1 MARPIERSGRTD
13 GRQTDIDG
21 PRART
26 HGRRTPPTR
35 PMRRPGVP
43 VDFRGLV
50 AHPSFERTESET
62 HQTEGSQAST
72 RAPDPMEDAFRTPP
86 PPPPAPPAA
95 FAPAGPSPFPSA
107 SPSPPA
113 TFPPPAASSSSYSP
127 SQTPPSLQSSA
138 SSSSSWWRKGGDA
151 LRWARR
157 SVPGPKWPKW
167 AVCSATAVVILA
179 VFSLACIALEEARPR
194 VEGGKKKAAG
204 KRVKKKNK
212 GKKRKKTSK
221 ADRRRRKEE
230 RRRRD
235 ARARRNGAV
244 SGGRRSRRRGD

>member
-1 MARPIERSGRTD
+1 MLKGMGRSMDASFRRGHGERD
-13 GRQTDIDG
+13 AGRQTAIYHG
-21 PRART
+21 GAPR
-26 HGRRTPPTR
+26 
-35 PMRRPGVP
+35 
-43 VDFRGLV
+43 
-50 AHPSFERTESET
+50 
-62 HQTEGSQAST
+62 
-72 RAPDPMEDAFRTPP
+72 
-86 PPPPAPPAA
+86 
-95 FAPAGPSPFPSA
+95 
-107 SPSPPA
+107 
-113 TFPPPAASSSSYSP
+113 
-127 SQTPPSLQSSA
+127 
-138 SSSSSWWRKGGDA
+138 RKGGDA

-204 KRVKKKNK
+204 KRAKKKNK